1 MLKFLRDVLASTLGV
16 ILALVLAGVVSGG
29 LLLLLI
35 VALGVTEE
43 EEIVVR
49 DRSVLVWDLS
59 TSIRDTQPL
68 GELTTVF
75 ATEGGNLTLRQAI
88 ASLEAAAED
97 DRIVALLIDGRQGEA
112 GLGFAMLRELRPA
125 LEAFQASGKKI
136 IAYGVDWGEG
146 SYYLGSIADSVVI
159 NPLGS
164 MEMNGL
170 SAEQSFLT
178 GALDRFGIGVQV
190 LRVGDYKSAVE
201 PFTETKFSPEN
212 REQLTALLGD
222 LWGDF
227 LTVVGSDRDKTS
239 QQLQQIAATQGI
251 LLPEAAQNAGLV
263 DEIAYFDQIAVQL
276 RELTEEEEE
285 PKRYFR
291 QISLSNYYQ
300 NDVSLANS
308 SYHRD
313 NIGVLYAEGEIVYGE
328 GEIEQIGSDR
338 LIRQLREL
346 RDDDRIKAIVLR
358 VNSPGGSATAS
369 ELILRELQLTRE
381 EKPII
386 ISMGNVAASGGY
398 WIAMGGDRIFAE
410 TNTITGSIGVFG
422 LLLNLEGITN
432 NNGITWDTVKTAP
445 FADIDSISRP
455 RTEAELAQLQQFVN
469 QIYTLFL
476 EKVAQG
482 RDLKP
487 AQVAALAQGRV
498 WSGADALSNGLV
510 DEIGGLERAIAY
522 AAERAELGE
531 DWGVEE
537 YQNEP
542 SFEEL
547 LMRTLS
553 VQNPSPLTAQWLQ
566 LQTQLRQLQT
576 WNDPRQVYALW
587 PTLQIR

>member
-59 TSIRDTQPL
+59 TPIRDTQPL

-75 ATEGGNLTLRQAI
+75 STETGNLTLRQAI
-88 ASLEAAAED
+88 ATLEAAAED

-136 IAYGVDWGEG
+136 VAYHVDWSEN
-146 SYYLGSIADSVVI
+146 SYYLGSIADPVVI

-178 GALDRFGIGVQV
+178 GALERFGIGVQV
-190 LRVGDYKSAVE
+190 LRVGAYKSAVE
-201 PFTETKFSPEN
+201 PFTETEFSPEN

-227 LTVVGSDRDKTS
+227 LTVVGSDRDKTP

-251 LLPEAAQNAGLV
+251 LLPEAALTAGLV
-263 DEIAYFDQIAVQL
+263 DEIAYFDEVAVQL
-276 RELTEEEEE
+276 RELTEEAEE

-300 NDVSLANS
+300 NDVSLASS
-308 SYHRD
+308 SYHRN

-369 ELILRELQLTRE
+369 ELILRELQLLRA
-381 EKPII
+381 EKPVV

-398 WIAMGGDRIFAE
+398 WIAMGGDHIFAE

-422 LLLNLEGITN
+422 LLLNLQGITN

-445 FADIDSISRP
+445 LADLDTISRP
-455 RTEAELAQLQQFVN
+455 KTEAEVAKIQQFVD

-476 EKVAQG
+476 EKVAKG
-482 RDLKP
+482 RNLSP
-487 AQVAALAQGRV
+487 AAVAALAQGRV
-498 WSGADALSNGLV
+498 WSGADAQANGLV
-510 DEIGGLERAIAY
+510 DEIGGLEMAIAH

-566 LQTQLRQLQT
+566 LQEQLQQLQT
-576 WNDPRQVYALW
+576 WNDPRQVYTLW
-587 PTLQIR
+587 PTLEIR

>member
-16 ILALVLAGVVSGG
+16 ILALVLAGVLSGG
-29 LLLLLI
+29 LLLFFL
-35 VALGVTEE
+35 VALGLSDEE
-43 EEIVVR
+43 ETLVG
-49 DRSVLVWDLS
+49 DRTVLVWDLS
-59 TSIRDTQPL
+59 TPIRDTQLL
-68 GELTTVF
+68 GELGTWFTS
-75 ATEGGNLTLRQAI
+75 ESGDLSLRQAT
-88 ASLEAAAED
+88 AALEAAAED

-112 GLGFAMLRELRPA
+112 GLGFAMLGELRPA

-136 IAYGVDWGEG
+136 VAYHVDWSEG
-146 SYYLGSIADSVVI
+146 SYYLGAIADSVVI
-159 NPLGS
+159 NPLGA
-164 MEMNGL
+164 MEMNGF
-170 SAEQSFLT
+170 SAEQPFLT

-190 LRVGDYKSAVE
+190 LRVGEYKSAVE
-201 PFTETKFSPEN
+201 PFTETEFSPEN
-212 REQLTALLGD
+212 REQLTTLLGD

-227 LTVVGSDRDKTS
+227 LTVVGGDRNKTP

-251 LLPEAAQNAGLV
+251 LLPEAALTAGLV
-263 DEIAYFDQIAVQL
+263 DEIAYFDEVAAQL
-276 RELTEEEEE
+276 RELTEESEE

-291 QISLSNYYQ
+291 QISLTNYH
-300 NDVSLANS
+300 NDVSLAS
-308 SYHRD
+308 STSYRQ
-313 NIGVLYAEGEIVYGE
+313 NVAVLYAEGEIVYGE

-346 RDDDRIKAIVLR
+346 REDERIKAIVLR

-386 ISMGNVAASGGY
+386 VSMGNVAASGGY

-422 LLLNLEGITN
+422 LAINLEAITN

-445 FADIDSISRP
+445 LADIDTISRP
-455 RTEAELAQLQQFVN
+455 RTEAEMAQLQQFVD

-476 EKVAQG
+476 EKVAKG
-482 RDLKP
+482 RDLP
-487 AQVAALAQGRV
+487 TAQVAELAQGRV

-510 DEIGGLERAIAY
+510 DEIGGLEAAIAY

-542 SFEEL
+542 DFEEL
-547 LMRTLS
+547 LLRTLS
-553 VQNPSPLTAQWLQ
+553 VQTNSPLTAQWLQ

>member
-1 MLKFLRDVLASTLGV
+1 MLKLRDVLASTLGV

-35 VALGVTEE
+35 VAFGISEE
-43 EEIVVR
+43 EEMVVR

-59 TSIRDTQPL
+59 TPIRDTQPL

-75 ATEGGNLTLRQAI
+75 STETGNLTLRQAI

-136 IAYGVDWGEG
+136 VAYGVDWGEG
-146 SYYLGSIADSVVI
+146 SYYLGSIADPVVI

-190 LRVGDYKSAVE
+190 LRVGEYKSAVE
-201 PFTETKFSPEN
+201 PFTETEFSPEN

-227 LTVVGSDRDKTS
+227 LTVVGGDRDKTP
-239 QQLQQIAATQGI
+239 QQLQQIAANQGI
-251 LLPEAAQNAGLV
+251 LLPEAALTAGLV
-263 DEIAYFDQIAVQL
+263 DEIAYFDEIAVQL
-276 RELTEEEEE
+276 RELTEETEE

-300 NDVSLANS
+300 NDVSLASS
-308 SYHRD
+308 SYHSQ
-313 NIGVLYAEGEIVYGE
+313 NVAVLYAEGEIVYGE

-346 RDDDRIKAIVLR
+346 RDDDSIKAIVLR

-381 EKPII
+381 EKPIV

-445 FADIDSISRP
+445 LADLDTISRP
-455 RTEAELAQLQQFVN
+455 KTDAEIAKIQQFVD

-476 EKVAQG
+476 EKVAKG
-482 RDLKP
+482 RDLPP

-522 AAERAELGE
+522 AAERAKLGE

-587 PTLQIR
+587 PRLEIR